1 MKQAYTLIIIGS
13 LFTIWSVMIDN
24 IDLLNSAMGYLIIL
38 LGIIQ
43 EEKQR
48 PIFEFR
54 KAKFITI
61 WLVILELVNPF
72 LIHIRP
78 VFLTL
83 SVLKIAISLYL
94 YFCLIKADYMWHPQ
108 SKTRIYLQR
117 YTIIGLVYLTFFL
130 LLHPFPQ
137 FAYLFILT
145 SSLYFTYLFY
155 ILLQLRKK
163 SSIY

>member
-13 LFTIWSVMIDN
+13 LFTIWQVMIQN
-24 IDLLNSAMGYLIIL
+24 IDLLNSAVGYLIIL

-54 KAKFITI
+54 KAKLLTIGLVLLELITPFLSISLVFIT
-61 WLVILELVNPF
+61 
-72 LIHIRP
+72 
-78 VFLTL
+78 L
-83 SVLKIAISLYL
+83 SAIKIALSLYL

-117 YTIIGLVYLTFFL
+117 YPIIGLAYLTFFL

-137 FAYLFILT
+137 LALLFVLT
-145 SSLYFTYLFY
+145 SSLHFTYLFY